1 MQFTKSISTAL
12 SGTIPRKLVFPS
24 SPPLNYIEAPPIKIF
39 REVYS
44 SSTISHPGSPAT
56 SSATSSERLKFEYNF
71 LKLTFT
77 CKPFYCSKISELP
90 VVLLHFLWSSLATF
104 VNLRIIPFFFP
115 LLVFCSSSSPATPSS
130 TAGNSRTSSMFNVYR
145 F

>member
-1 MQFTKSISTAL
+1 MAESRSSYGSLTSLLRLTKSPSTAL

-24 SPPLNYIEAPPIKIF
+24 SPPLSYIEAPPAKIF

-44 SSTISHPGSPAT
+44 SSTISHPGSP
-56 SSATSSERLKFEYNF
+56 ATSSERLKFEYNF

-90 VVLLHFLWSSLATF
+90 MLFYCKFFEVL
-104 VNLRIIPFFFP
+104 
-115 LLVFCSSSSPATPSS
+115 
-130 TAGNSRTSSMFNVYR
+130 
-145 F
+145 

>member
-1 MQFTKSISTAL
+1 MAGSKSSYGSLTSVLQFTKSTSTAL

-24 SPPLNYIEAPPIKIF
+24 SLPWSHTQTPPAKVF
-39 REVYS
+39 RKVYS

-56 SSATSSERLKFEYNF
+56 SSEWLKFEYNF

-90 VVLLHFLWSSLATF
+90 MLFYYKFFEVLWLLLWTY
-104 VNLRIIPFFFP
+104 V
-115 LLVFCSSSSPATPSS
+115 
-130 TAGNSRTSSMFNVYR
+130 
-145 F
+145 